1 MEKTNK
7 DANDSNSI
15 RYKRELSRLRSIKH
29 RNTRRDRCRPTT
41 QYNTGMYGTSRS
53 IIGLSTQT
61 PVEKSSDVINYGD
74 GDRSDISDHSDQNIQ
89 NFPDPIRNSNDIDYE
104 DENAEDEDESVEDE
118 DENAE
123 DEDENAEDEDENA
136 EDEDE
141 NAEDEDESVEDEDE
155 NVEDEDDDN
164 DGNSN
169 DLSINIIDEQQN
181 EANRY
186 CLDLTNFI
194 RSSNLNKKNTNDLLK
209 LVNSISSNKK
219 LPRTEEKLWKQL
231 GIEFNYK
238 IFAYCTNCMAL
249 LNEFNARC
257 NSCINIPSMINS
269 EFILFSIE
277 KELNHIIQ
285 MNSDFMKGYRPHS
298 GGDLIYGNI
307 YQSKSRKNAV
317 TLILSTDGKPTTKN
331 SRSSMWPVIATIA
344 EIPLPIREYK
354 ENVVLLGLWHS
365 PKSPSVEILLG
376 RIMENINKLQ
386 INGFDTQL
394 EMCNILIWMS
404 FFLWETYLL
413 DQSVV
418 ALIVVCTEHQ
428 HTLFPWERFRG
439 DPPKRRTQ
447 QHISECI
454 RQIEL
459 STKSDKIF
467 GIISRSPLS
476 TVLSMPDQIPFDYFH
491 LCYEIHMP
499 ALMKHWMKILSK
511 ESKQCI
517 DGYLSNISYPH
528 SFNRYPR
535 TITNFSQWKASE
547 MRVFTLYVCLPS
559 LVQLKNEFPAVII
572 AHFSLFFI
580 YIRRLR
586 FFDNQRDMESMIY
599 FIEAYLDQYASLYS
613 KCAELLSTHALIH
626 LYEQSLN
633 IGSLSSHSLFSTE
646 SYLHHLYKLAH
657 GTVAL
662 AQQMA
667 HWHTINRCLQAT
679 DNKFS
684 SKLFETKKFLEK
696 NFFNHNVKRQFKEE
710 FKKCFVEYFGVESIS
725 SIKFYSR
732 YQDGL
737 IVYHSLSYTNK
748 KKSSSY
754 NVSIMNQSN
763 ARTSTTGQIIFFFE
777 YNNGSFAFFKNL
789 ILSDIK
795 FSSFIQTNDQVSKR
809 PTGSHFTSSKT
820 SIFFTSRSKPNS
832 PCPPPHNHT
841 TCPPPQNHS
850 TCPPRRNHSPHPPQQ
865 NHTTCPPPQNH
876 STCPPRRNHSPR
888 PPQQNHSPRPPQQ
901 NHSTCPPRRNHS
913 PRPLP
918 DFFSQ
923 EVEDD
928 LSIDNDR
935 LFSQQVQK
943 KNIYRYQLV

>member
-1 MEKTNK
+1 
-7 DANDSNSI
+7 
-15 RYKRELSRLRSIKH
+15 
-29 RNTRRDRCRPTT
+29 
-41 QYNTGMYGTSRS
+41 
-53 IIGLSTQT
+53 
-61 PVEKSSDVINYGD
+61 
-74 GDRSDISDHSDQNIQ
+74 
-89 NFPDPIRNSNDIDYE
+89 
-104 DENAEDEDESVEDE
+104 
-118 DENAE
+118 
-123 DEDENAEDEDENA
+123 
-136 EDEDE
+136 
-141 NAEDEDESVEDEDE
+141 
-155 NVEDEDDDN
+155 
-164 DGNSN
+164 
-169 DLSINIIDEQQN
+169 
-181 EANRY
+181 
-186 CLDLTNFI
+186 
-194 RSSNLNKKNTNDLLK
+194 
-209 LVNSISSNKK
+209 
-219 LPRTEEKLWKQL
+219 
-231 GIEFNYK
+231 
-238 IFAYCTNCMAL
+238 
-249 LNEFNARC
+249 
-257 NSCINIPSMINS
+257 
-269 EFILFSIE
+269 
-277 KELNHIIQ
+277 
-285 MNSDFMKGYRPHS
+285 
-298 GGDLIYGNI
+298 
-307 YQSKSRKNAV
+307 
-317 TLILSTDGKPTTKN
+317 
-331 SRSSMWPVIATIA
+331 
-344 EIPLPIREYK
+344 
-354 ENVVLLGLWHS
+354 
-365 PKSPSVEILLG
+365 
-376 RIMENINKLQ
+376 
-386 INGFDTQL
+386 
-394 EMCNILIWMS
+394 
-404 FFLWETYLL
+404 
-413 DQSVV
+413 
-418 ALIVVCTEHQ
+418 
-428 HTLFPWERFRG
+428 
-439 DPPKRRTQ
+439 
-447 QHISECI
+447 
-454 RQIEL
+454 
-459 STKSDKIF
+459 
-467 GIISRSPLS
+467 
-476 TVLSMPDQIPFDYFH
+476 
-491 LCYEIHMP
+491 MP

-777 YNNGSFAFFKNL
+777 YNNGNFAFFKNL

-795 FSSFIQTNDQVSKR
+795 FSSFIQTNDQVNQWNDYIDYYYYFV
-809 PTGSHFTSSKT
+809 HTSSSSFNISLCTNINRK
-820 SIFFTSRSKPNS
+820 
-832 PCPPPHNHT
+832 CLL
-841 TCPPPQNHS
+841 
-850 TCPPRRNHSPHPPQQ
+850 
-865 NHTTCPPPQNH
+865 
-876 STCPPRRNHSPR
+876 
-888 PPQQNHSPRPPQQ
+888 
-901 NHSTCPPRRNHS
+901 
-913 PRPLP
+913 LP
-918 DFFSQ
+918 FDNKFSLCT
-923 EVEDD
+923 EIELELEHD
-928 LSIDNDR
+928 
-935 LFSQQVQK
+935 
-943 KNIYRYQLV
+943 

>member
-104 DENAEDEDESVEDE
+104 DENAEDEDESV
-118 DENAE
+118 
-123 DEDENAEDEDENA
+123 EDEDENA

-394 EMCNILIWMS
+394 EVIRCSFHKDFIEYLFSPMRDTLFICILQNELLHEFLNDSITSAVTSS
-404 FFLWETYLL
+404 FFVLLL
-413 DQSVV
+413 DVQHFDLDVLLFVGDLPARSKCCCINSCVGYYSCTHCLFDGV
-418 ALIVVCTEHQ
+418 RCTEHQ

-795 FSSFIQTNDQVSKR
+795 FSSFIQTNDQVNQWNDYIDYYYYFV
-809 PTGSHFTSSKT
+809 HTSSSSFNISLCTNINRK
-820 SIFFTSRSKPNS
+820 
-832 PCPPPHNHT
+832 CLL
-841 TCPPPQNHS
+841 
-850 TCPPRRNHSPHPPQQ
+850 
-865 NHTTCPPPQNH
+865 
-876 STCPPRRNHSPR
+876 
-888 PPQQNHSPRPPQQ
+888 
-901 NHSTCPPRRNHS
+901 
-913 PRPLP
+913 LP
-918 DFFSQ
+918 FDNKFSLCT
-923 EVEDD
+923 EIELELEHD
-928 LSIDNDR
+928 
-935 LFSQQVQK
+935 
-943 KNIYRYQLV
+943 